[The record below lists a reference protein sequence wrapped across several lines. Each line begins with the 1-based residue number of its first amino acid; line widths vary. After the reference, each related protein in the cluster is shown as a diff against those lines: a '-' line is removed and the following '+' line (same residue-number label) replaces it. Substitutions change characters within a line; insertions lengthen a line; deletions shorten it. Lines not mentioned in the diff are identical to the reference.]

1 VGIFVLLEKIDRKV
15 FFIEKIFV
23 LLIHNNT
30 KLLFKPYQKMKK
42 TFQYI
47 IERHQEDPECL
58 FMAFGFIILCTV
70 AFFLLPYFI
79 VYLG

>member
-1 VGIFVLLEKIDRKV
+1 
-15 FFIEKIFV
+15 
-23 LLIHNNT
+23 
-30 KLLFKPYQKMKK
+30 MKK
-42 TFQYI
+42 TIQYI

-58 FMAFGFIILCTV
+58 FMAFGFIIFCTV